1 LGEEELMRVERAGFG
16 PGIKKKKIGKKEKV
30 NISLIVFFY

>member
-16 PGIKKKKIGKKEKV
+16 PGIKKNIGKKEKV